1 MSTSKTVTLTFDSMA
16 EMLAYIDTK
25 PVLTKGESNLD
36 SEYFTHS
43 KNLAHA
49 ISLVEG
55 WREGEEQVARMS
67 APIVDLISS
76 KIERNDIV
84 YDVEGMG
91 IDVAKYVEGEP
102 ECWQSYVA
110 THVEGQGQRILRLVV
125 NGSTSAG
132 ISTDEMIKRGSF
144 ITATVDCLERAG
156 FNVEV
161 WYVMGCLGYS
171 KIHTDI
177 HVKIKES
184 NQPIDLAR
192 LAFALGHPS
201 MLRRLLFAVIER
213 TPDSH
218 VEANN
223 GYGHPANNPMEKM
236 ADVAFPKHYLG
247 EVFPTSRLIDIL
259 QKQGVILTGEVNA

>member
-1 MSTSKTVTLTFDSMA
+1 MVS
-16 EMLAYIDTK
+16 
-25 PVLTKGESNLD
+25 
-36 SEYFTHS
+36 
-43 KNLAHA
+43 
-49 ISLVEG
+49 
-55 WREGEEQVARMS
+55 RMS
-67 APIVDLISS
+67 APVVDLISS

-125 NGSTSAG
+125 NGSTSGG
-132 ISTDEMIKRGSF
+132 IHADEMIRRGSF

-161 WYVMGCLGYS
+161 WYVMGCLGYHGV
-171 KIHTDI
+171 HTDI
-177 HVKIKES
+177 NVKIKDS
-184 NQPIDLAR
+184 NQPLDLAR
-192 LAFALGHPS
+192 MAFALGHPS

-218 VEANN
+218 KDASS
-223 GYGHPANNPMEKM
+223 GYGTPADNPMEQT
-236 ADVAFPKHYLG
+236 ADVSFPKHYYG
-247 EVFPTSRLIDIL
+247 EVFPTSRLMDIL
-259 QKQGVILTGEVNA
+259 QKQGVTLKGIIND

>member
-1 MSTSKTVTLTFDSMA
+1 MTTAKTVTLTFESMS
-16 EMLAYIDTK
+16 EMLTYIETK
-25 PVLTKGESNLD
+25 PVLTEGTSDKNSYSFCHSN
-36 SEYFTHS
+36 
-43 KNLAHA
+43 NLAEA

-55 WREGEEQVARMS
+55 WQEGEEQVARMS
-67 APIVDLISS
+67 APVVDLISS

-125 NGSTSAG
+125 NGATSSG
-132 ISTDEMIKRGSF
+132 IYADEMIKRGSF

-161 WYVMGCLGYS
+161 WYVMGCLGDS

-177 HVKIKES
+177 NVKIKES

-201 MLRRLLFAVIER
+201 MLRRLLFAVLER

-218 VEANN
+218 VDAVV
-223 GYGHPANNPMEKM
+223 GYGRPADNSMEKT
-236 ADVAFPKHYLG
+236 ADVAFPMHYYG
-247 EVFPTSRLIDIL
+247 EVFPTSRLLDIL
-259 QKQGVILTGEVNA
+259 QKQGVILRVEITQ